1 MSTPAEVD
9 SPLLYASGVIR
20 QLTNTYNV
28 RPKLDEDRRQLL
40 LPREDAR
47 GLPPELRTA
56 IKEHREHLLRS
67 GIFLDAHRR
76 FDAWMLDHPG
86 VHQNHPAYVSG
97 VAALGED
104 GSLDRL
110 NDAWCDGA
118 ALHDFEQD
126 LSTYLLTGVR
136 AFEQEL
142 QNAEADPTAPPLLQF
157 PAS

>member
-9 SPLLYASGVIR
+9 PPLLYASGVVR

-47 GLPPELRTA
+47 GLPPELLAA
-56 IKEHREHLLRS
+56 IKDHREHLLR
-67 GIFLDAHRR
+67 GTIFLDAHRR

-86 VHQNHPAYVSG
+86 VYRDHPAYLSG
-97 VAALGED
+97 VDALGED
-104 GSLDRL
+104 GSLGRL
-110 NDAWCDGA
+110 NDAWCEGA
-118 ALHDFEQD
+118 ALDDFEQA
-126 LSTYLLTGVR
+126 LSAYLLTGVR

-142 QNAEADPTAPPLLQF
+142 QDAEADPTAPSLLHF